1 MNKEMII
8 SSGVHETRVA
18 ILEDDQ
24 VVEVF
29 IERENQRGVV
39 GNVYKGRVNKILPGM
54 QSSFIDIGL
63 ERDAFLYVSEVV
75 NTVEEFERLAG
86 DDEDEA
92 GSGPGDASRRGDAR
106 GRNRGTAASS
116 EPSARPSRGVA
127 RPPRP
132 WRGRGA
138 TARGR
143 IPRPSPHPSRAAG
156 PSGAAANAAV
166 RGERDDAVTRRT
178 VAGRA

>member
-8 SSGVHETRVA
+8 SSGDHETRVA

-86 DDEDEA
+86 DDDEDDEA
-92 GSGPGDASRRGDAR
+92 VIPLAAVPAEVSAAADAAEAAAAAAATEPAVEDTEVAAISAPAPNGRPDRRGRERGGSG
-106 GRNRGTAASS
+106 GRDTA
-116 EPSARPSRGVA
+116 P
-127 RPPRP
+127 
-132 WRGRGA
+132 
-138 TARGR
+138 
-143 IPRPSPHPSRAAG
+143 PHPVAARETIAIV
-156 PSGAAANAAV
+156 PKPRSK
-166 RGERDDAVTRRT
+166 TC
-178 VAGRA
+178 

>member
-54 QSSFIDIGL
+54 QSSFVDIGL

-86 DDEDEA
+86 DDEDEP
-92 GSGPGDASRRGDAR
+92 SSR
-106 GRNRGTAASS
+106 
-116 EPSARPSRGVA
+116 
-127 RPPRP
+127 
-132 WRGRGA
+132 
-138 TARGR
+138 
-143 IPRPSPHPSRAAG
+143 
-156 PSGAAANAAV
+156 
-166 RGERDDAVTRRT
+166 
-178 VAGRA
+178 